1 MAAVQLRRYQLT
13 EGALPEWVA
22 HWRADVVPLREQ
34 YGFRVL
40 FAYAD
45 HVNSQF
51 VWAVSYDG
59 TAEELAARDK
69 EYHASPEW
77 KIANEGK
84 NGPILKGTVSVAEE
98 VWPPAP

>member
-1 MAAVQLRRYQLT
+1 MATVQLRRYQLSEDT
-13 EGALPEWVA
+13 LADWVA
-22 HWRADVVPLREQ
+22 HWQEDVVWLREE

-45 HVNSQF
+45 YVNHQF

-59 TAEELAARDK
+59 TAEELVARDR

-77 KIANEGK
+77 EKANAGK
-84 NGPILKGTVSVAEE
+84 NGPILRTTISIAEQ
-98 VWPPAP
+98 VWPPGA